1 VGAHEELD
9 KTVGLDSLQL
19 TGMVDED
26 LLALISCLIDQNA
39 ELMQKIQGLN
49 SHKELANSLVREAH
63 EQEETTRL
71 SVEKEARDFAL
82 GIIREA
88 ETKTKTK
95 IEAGKILAEA
105 RIEAERI
112 LAEAKQKAQETIEQ
126 KNQFAVQQGLLIIDK
141 AQERA
146 FSILKE
152 VQKQAEEING
162 KANQK
167 GRV

>member
-1 VGAHEELD
+1 MGAHEELD

-88 ETKTKTK
+88 ETKTK
-95 IEAGKILAEA
+95 IEADKILAEA
-105 RIEAERI
+105 RIEADRI
-112 LAEAKQKAQETIEQ
+112 LTEAKQEAQETIEQ
-126 KNQFAVQQGLLIIDK
+126 KNQFAIQQGLLIINK

>member
-1 VGAHEELD
+1 MGAHEELD

-71 SVEKEARDFAL
+71 SLEKEARDFAL

-88 ETKTKTK
+88 ETKTK
-95 IEAGKILAEA
+95 IEADNILAEA
-105 RIEAERI
+105 RIEADRI
-112 LAEAKQKAQETIEQ
+112 LTEAKQKAQETIEQ
-126 KNQFAVQQGLLIIDK
+126 KNQFAVQQGLLIINK

-162 KANQK
+162 KANQQ